1 MLPLH
6 ISHLL
11 NRAEQFFSFLSAIVH
26 WLAEIQTK
34 DYYLTIYQVNE
45 FALTQLTAIFH
56 FCKIVV
62 KTKYNLIFISV
73 DV

>member
-1 MLPLH
+1 MYLRVRV
-6 ISHLL
+6 IGT
-11 NRAEQFFSFLSAIVH
+11 LSQIVH

-34 DYYLTIYQVNE
+34 DYYPTCNEVNE
-45 FALTQLTAIFH
+45 FALAQLTAILH